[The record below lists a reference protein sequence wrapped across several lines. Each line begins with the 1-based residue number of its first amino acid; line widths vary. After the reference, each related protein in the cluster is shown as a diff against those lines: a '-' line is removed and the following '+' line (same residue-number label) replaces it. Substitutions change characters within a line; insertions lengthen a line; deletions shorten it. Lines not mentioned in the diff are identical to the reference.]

1 MFAKLTLHL
10 KRNWAF
16 EIEANV
22 LRELIVDLSTVVKSQ
37 TYIFGNAF
45 MKLQKFNLSPH
56 AFVFFSN

>member
-45 MKLQKFNLSPH
+45 MKLQKFNLSQH